1 MDGVRIKQRLGFV
14 HRWFLSK
21 HVINWEKKKMSP
33 AHICNEDGIC
43 NLDDDDALND
53 GIEVPDVSGE
63 SLLTEFEEDDLTELF
78 EEAFSLIMVMRE
90 LTPYSEKFKKTVE
103 PEVISFKDDQTLF
116 VSHQ

>member
-1 MDGVRIKQRLGFV
+1 MLEIRGDHNVHNNIIFRMDGVRIKQRLVFV

-53 GIEVPDVSGE
+53 GIAF
-63 SLLTEFEEDDLTELF
+63 LLLLLLLLLF
-78 EEAFSLIMVMRE
+78 F
-90 LTPYSEKFKKTVE
+90 F
-103 PEVISFKDDQTLF
+103 
-116 VSHQ
+116 